1 MSVSQKLLTFPHP
14 CLGICS
20 LTCSQGAD
28 PCTVLQQLVCKE
40 NQTAAGERLARAAA
54 PENLVGKAAWGGSR
68 GTRKALTCRRQRGS
82 RWKQPGRSTEAKKHR
97 AEGGQLGAEAP
108 GSLGSTLQCEPRT
121 ASRIP
126 ARFSLSPHSC
136 WCQNCLR
143 GHSCLLPT
151 LSWDWPT
158 LMGPGSRK

>member
-1 MSVSQKLLTFPHP
+1 MGWVSGNKE
-14 CLGICS
+14 
-20 LTCSQGAD
+20 GAD
-28 PCTVLQQLVCKE
+28 MQEAERFQME
-40 NQTAAGERLARAAA
+40 TA
-54 PENLVGKAAWGGSR
+54 
-68 GTRKALTCRRQRGS
+68 
-82 RWKQPGRSTEAKKHR
+82 KQKHR
-97 AEGGQLGAEAP
+97 GQKAQGTEGGQLGAEAP